1 MKASALFLGTM
12 IAATALPA
20 AAQEE
25 IVFGISANP
34 GSLQHLTADE
44 FARLANE
51 RLGDSHQVV
60 VYGASQLGN
69 DRELLQKLIL
79 GTVHI
84 TLPSSIMS
92 TVSPQFGL
100 FDMPFV
106 IADRAHLARVEEEVF
121 WPDIAPTVEE
131 QGYRVI
137 ALWENGIRHITNS
150 TRPIDTPAD
159 LEGIKLRTPR
169 GEWRIRM
176 FEAWGASP
184 TPMPFSEV
192 FVSLQTG
199 VIDGQ
204 ENPLTNISAASFQEV
219 QDFLSITGHVYSPAY
234 PTVGIDAWEELPE
247 DVRQVLADTAR
258 EVALWARDQGAAAD
272 ETLLAELE
280 AAGMQVNVADREAFV
295 SASQPIYEAFAEEVE
310 GGGDLIDGAL
320 SLAE

>member
-1 MKASALFLGTM
+1 MKASALFLGTV

-20 AAQEE
+20 VAQEE

-280 AAGMQVNVADREAFV
+280 SAGMQVNVADREAFV
-295 SASQPIYEAFAEEVE
+295 SASQPIYDAFAEEVE
-310 GGGDLIDGAL
+310 GGGDLIGAAL